1 MLRVLAFDYGASS
14 GRGILGKF
22 DGEKLYLEEL
32 HRFASDPVM
41 LGDSFH
47 WDILR
52 LFHEMKQ
59 GILKCAKSGQ
69 GDISSIGID
78 TWGVDFGLL
87 GPRGE
92 LLGNPYHYRDTRT
105 DGMIEAATKIV
116 SAREL
121 YQHTGI
127 QFQKFNTL
135 YQLLAMRLNNDA
147 ILDKA
152 ETLLLIP
159 DLLNYFLTGEK
170 ASEWTIASTTQMC
183 DANSRTWA
191 KELLTKLGIPT
202 GMLTD
207 IIQPGTQLGTL
218 RNSITE
224 ELGIGKVPVIAVA
237 EHDTGSAVVSVPA
250 TEGRYAYISSG
261 TWSLLGVESS
271 TPVISDRTCDLNYTN
286 EGGINNT
293 VRFLKNIMG
302 LWIYQECKRAWDKA
316 GDSMSFDMLEAAAS
330 EAKPFAALIDPEDE
344 MFFTP
349 GRMPRKI
356 QEYCVKTG
364 QKPPESKGEIV
375 RCIMESLA
383 LKYRASVEE
392 LEGILGYALPVIHIV
407 GGGCKNTMLCQFTA
421 DATARPVLAG
431 PVEATAIGNIM
442 SQLISLGR
450 VADLKE
456 ARAVIRNSFPIS
468 EYTPVN
474 RASWDEAYNT
484 FRHMTNKK

>member
-1 MLRVLAFDYGASS
+1 MKVLAFDYGASS

-41 LGDSFH
+41 VGDSLH

-59 GILKCAKSGQ
+59 GILKCTKDGQ

-87 GPRGE
+87 GPKGE
-92 LLGNPYHYRDTRT
+92 LLGNPYHYRDIRT

-116 SAREL
+116 PKREL
-121 YQHTGI
+121 YRHTGI

-135 YQLLAMRLNNDA
+135 YQLLAMKLNQDV
-147 ILDKA
+147 ILEKA

-191 KELLTKLGIPT
+191 KELLNKLGIPT
-202 GMLTD
+202 GMLTE

-250 TEGRYAYISSG
+250 AEDKYAYISSG
-261 TWSLLGVESS
+261 TWSLLGVESEN
-271 TPVISDRTCDLNYTN
+271 PVISDRTRDLNYTN

-316 GDSMSFDMLEAAAS
+316 GDSMSFDALEAAAA

-344 MFFTP
+344 MFFAP
-349 GRMPRKI
+349 GRMPQKI
-356 QEYCVKTG
+356 QEYCVKTS
-364 QKPPESKGEIV
+364 QKPPESRGEIV

-383 LKYRASVEE
+383 LKYRSAVEE
-392 LEGILGYALPVIHIV
+392 LESILGYGLPVIHIV

-421 DATARPVLAG
+421 DATARQVLAG
-431 PVEATAIGNIM
+431 PIEATAIGNIM
-442 SQLISLGR
+442 SQFISLGR
-450 VADLKE
+450 IANLKE

-484 FRHMTNKK
+484 FHKLTNKK

>member
-1 MLRVLAFDYGASS
+1 MKVLAFDYGASS

-41 LGDSFH
+41 VGDSLH

-59 GILKCAKSGQ
+59 GILKCAKDGQ

-87 GPRGE
+87 GPKGE
-92 LLGNPYHYRDTRT
+92 LLGNPYHYRDIRT

-116 SAREL
+116 PKREL
-121 YQHTGI
+121 YRHTGI

-135 YQLLAMRLNNDA
+135 YQLLAMKLNQDV
-147 ILDKA
+147 ILEKA

-191 KELLTKLGIPT
+191 KELLNKLGIPT
-202 GMLTD
+202 GMLTE

-250 TEGRYAYISSG
+250 AEDKYVYISSG
-261 TWSLLGVESS
+261 TWSLLGVESEN
-271 TPVISDRTCDLNYTN
+271 PVISDRTCDLNYTN

-302 LWIYQECKRAWDKA
+302 LWIYQECKRAWDKT
-316 GDSMSFDMLEAAAS
+316 GDSMSFDALEAAAA

-349 GRMPRKI
+349 GRMPQKI

-383 LKYRASVEE
+383 LKYRSAVEE
-392 LEGILGYALPVIHIV
+392 LESTLDYGLPVIHIV

-431 PVEATAIGNIM
+431 PIEATAIGNIM
-442 SQLISLGR
+442 SQFISLGR
-450 VADLKE
+450 IANLKE

-484 FRHMTNKK
+484 FHKLTNKK